1 MATVP
6 PVVRLAVPD
15 EISTAP
21 RVPLAVKRPAVIFES
36 PVTVAG
42 VRFVIL
48 LELIEAN
55 VPPLAFNVPEVL
67 VAPIVPAEILAVPAL
82 PTVRVP
88 RLTDETSRPPVT
100 LARPV
105 TEPPVRVE
113 FPSETAS
120 EVRTAVLLRVP
131 AELTTLAVPP
141 VRLAVPVVIVR
152 P

>member
-1 MATVP
+1 M
-6 PVVRLAVPD
+6 PD

-100 LARPV
+100 LARFV

-113 FPSETAS
+113 FPAETAS